1 MFSMKRSLLLASFV
15 ALLGLAAL
23 GCGIGSDP
31 KYQEPLA
38 AMHVIGTPAAGQALS
53 VELDYRQTYS
63 VDVDVECDLKQNGEV
78 VQTIGTGVVP
88 ALPGARP
95 DGTPMPGKLVFSFTV
110 AKAGDYQVACL
121 TPADVENKLKSSLS
135 IAAR

>member
-1 MFSMKRSLLLASFV
+1 MKRSLLLVSFG
-15 ALLGLAAL
+15 AFLALAAI

-31 KYQEPLA
+31 KHQEPLA
-38 AMHVIGTPAAGQALS
+38 AMHVIGTPAAGQVLQ

-78 VQTIGTGVVP
+78 VQKIGSGTVP

-95 DGTPMPGKLVFSFTV
+95 DGTPMPGKLVFPFTV
-110 AKAGDYQVACL
+110 VKAGDYQVACF
-121 TPADVENKLKSSLS
+121 TTADVENKLKASLTVNG
-135 IAAR
+135 R